1 MSLTMSI
8 NLTQIKLRD
17 LFDGYQN
24 SDEDGVVGYHGRLDI
39 RPKYQRE
46 FIYGDKEKVA
56 VIDTVKK
63 GFPLNTMY
71 WVIARDENGNTVI
84 KGGREVLPDI
94 DEVKKIAKIFNDAIA
109 NLEEDKT

>member
-1 MSLTMSI
+1 MAMTI

-17 LFDGYQN
+17 LYDGYVN

-46 FIYGDKEKVA
+46 FIYAEKEQIA
-56 VIDTVKK
+56 VINTIKQ

-71 WVIARDENGNTVI
+71 WAVARNENG
-84 KGGREVLPDI
+84 D
-94 DEVKKIAKIFNDAIA
+94 
-109 NLEEDKT
+109 

>member
-1 MSLTMSI
+1 MPLTMSI

-17 LFDGYQN
+17 LFDGYVN

-46 FIYGDKEKVA
+46 FIYGEKEQIA
-56 VIDTVKK
+56 VIETIKQ

-71 WVIARDENGNTVI
+71 WAVNGDRILDVDGFIWIRCVRLLRPSN
-84 KGGREVLPDI
+84 
-94 DEVKKIAKIFNDAIA
+94 KILIM
-109 NLEEDKT
+109 